1 MRAILLAAG
10 LGTRLRPLTD
20 SVPKCLVP
28 IKGVPLLEIWLD
40 KLSDV
45 GTETIL
51 VNTHYLAAKVVAYV
65 ENSNYKHRVEVVY
78 EPHLLGTAGTLMA
91 NLAFFEG
98 YDGIL
103 AHADNYFH
111 EDLSSLVAAHKM
123 RSPGCVITMLTF
135 RTETPSTCGIVE
147 VDELGVVTGFHE
159 KVMSPPSNLANG
171 AVYLLSSELLARL
184 PLDWQTPK
192 DFSVDILA
200 TLVGRIQ
207 TYETKK
213 LFLDIGTPS
222 AYVRANMHEKVLFHG
237 TMNDLSELS

>member
-40 KLSDV
+40 KLTNVDV
-45 GTETIL
+45 ESIL
-51 VNTHYLAAKVVAYV
+51 VNTHYQADKVAAYV
-65 ENSNYKHRVEVVY
+65 ECSNFKSRVVVVH
-78 EPHLLGTAGTLMA
+78 EPQLLGTAGTLVA
-91 NLAFFEG
+91 NLQFFEG
-98 YDGIL
+98 EDGIL
-103 AHADNYFH
+103 AHADNYFL
-111 EDLSSLVAAHKM
+111 EDLSSLLAAHKM

-184 PLDWQTPK
+184 PLDWKTPK
-192 DFSVDILA
+192 DFSADILQD
-200 TLVGRIQ
+200 LVGRIQ

-222 AYVRANMHEKVLFHG
+222 AYARANIYEKVFYHE